1 MGSHGAAFLGV
12 SPMHALFPDDR
23 SRASPYHPSDR
34 RFLDPLLIDV
44 AASGDLPGDA
54 DIVAFQALAALPAV
68 DYRAVWTLK
77 RAALKARHAAFARAR
92 AGRPGDPLFAEFSRF
107 VAEGGEALRRFASF
121 EAISHERQ
129 GEDWRRWPDA
139 LRRGDGKALDA
150 KAEERADDVAF
161 SLFCQFLADRQ
172 LKRAAARAKSGGLE
186 MGFYRD
192 LAVGAAPDGAESWAR
207 AEELAVGASVG
218 APPDPFSAEGQ
229 VWHLPPPDPI
239 AGVREGWRGLA
250 DLYGANMRHAGLL
263 RIDHAMGLTRLFVIP
278 DGARPAEG
286 AYLAYPAD
294 DLIGQ
299 IALESQ
305 RHQCMIIGED
315 LGTVPEGFRDRLQR
329 ADILGMRVLWFERR
343 GLEFL
348 PPADYPALSI
358 ACATTHDLPTLAGW
372 WQGAD
377 IAERL
382 QLGRIALSEA
392 ARAIDERMKEK
403 QALIAALRGAG
414 QIRESP
420 DLDAPMSDA
429 FAAAVHAFIGASGS
443 VFASAQLDDLAG
455 ETIATNLPGTDRERP
470 NWRHRLR
477 QDVETLMQGSRA
489 RAILAA
495 LAEGRA

>member
-1 MGSHGAAFLGV
+1 
-12 SPMHALFPDDR
+12 
-23 SRASPYHPSDR
+23 
-34 RFLDPLLIDV
+34 
-44 AASGDLPGDA
+44 
-54 DIVAFQALAALPAV
+54 
-68 DYRAVWTLK
+68 
-77 RAALKARHAAFARAR
+77 
-92 AGRPGDPLFAEFSRF
+92 
-107 VAEGGEALRRFASF
+107 
-121 EAISHERQ
+121 
-129 GEDWRRWPDA
+129 
-139 LRRGDGKALDA
+139 
-150 KAEERADDVAF
+150 
-161 SLFCQFLADRQ
+161 
-172 LKRAAARAKSGGLE
+172 
-186 MGFYRD
+186 
-192 LAVGAAPDGAESWAR
+192 
-207 AEELAVGASVG
+207 
-218 APPDPFSAEGQ
+218 
-229 VWHLPPPDPI
+229 
-239 AGVREGWRGLA
+239 
-250 DLYGANMRHAGLL
+250 
-263 RIDHAMGLTRLFVIP
+263 MGLTRLFVIP

-382 QLGRIALSEA
+382 QLGRIALPEA

-489 RAILAA
+489 RAIMAA
-495 LAEGRA
+495 LAEGRT